1 MIETINK
8 YEQLKNNI
16 AYYIDISGY
25 KNSYLAEQLGMGT
38 VSFSRRKST
47 SSFTFEQIK
56 KLSQFIFAQEYVEK
70 TQLLDQVLQK
80 SMEQSRQGKTTPNK
94 QVIRTVNA

>member
-8 YEQLKNNI
+8 YEQLKLNI

-56 KLSQFIFAQEYVEK
+56 K
-70 TQLLDQVLQK
+70 
-80 SMEQSRQGKTTPNK
+80 
-94 QVIRTVNA
+94 